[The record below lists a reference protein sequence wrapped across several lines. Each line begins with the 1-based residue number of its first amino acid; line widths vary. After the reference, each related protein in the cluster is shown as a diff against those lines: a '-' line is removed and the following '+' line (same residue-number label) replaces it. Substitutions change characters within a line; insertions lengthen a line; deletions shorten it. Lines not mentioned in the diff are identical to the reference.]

1 MGGDQAVRGLV
12 SVIVPAFNAGDYLE
26 ACLDSAL
33 AQGDVPT
40 EIIVGDDG
48 STDGT
53 PAILDRYARDFGI
66 TVLKPG
72 RNLGPYPLRN
82 RCIDRA
88 RGEFVAFLDSDDVW
102 KPGKLARQVAALRAD
117 PEAGLCHSYMMRVD
131 RDGVPER
138 RLELHSERYAGWCFP
153 DMLRANGVG
162 TSSVLVRRRVL
173 DRVGLFDER
182 FRYRGDWELWCRIAR
197 IAPFAFVPEL
207 LVDYRI
213 HDSNVGNNTRKVRRF
228 ARDVLDKFE
237 DEMGLE
243 EEERRTCLR
252 PARASFHRDHG
263 MIALVDRDLDRA
275 RADLLASLAYQP
287 VDPAVWMAIL
297 KTVVYRPRA
306 GTRTT

>member
-1 MGGDQAVRGLV
+1 V
-12 SVIVPAFNAGDYLE
+12 SVIVPAFNAADYLE
-26 ACLDSAL
+26 ECLDSAL
-33 AQGDVPT
+33 AQAGVPV

-48 STDGT
+48 STDAT
-53 PAILDRYARDFGI
+53 PDILDRYAHDHGVV
-66 TVLKPG
+66 VLRPG

-82 RCIDRA
+82 RCIEA
-88 RGEFVAFLDSDDVW
+88 AAGEFIAFLDSDDVW
-102 KPGKLARQVAALRAD
+102 HAGKLRAQLAALAAE

-131 RDGVPER
+131 RHGLPER

-162 TSSVLVRRRVL
+162 TSSVVVRRRAL

-197 IAPFAFVPEL
+197 VAPFALVARD

-213 HDSNVGNNTRKVRRF
+213 HESNIGNNTRKVRRF

-237 DEMGLE
+237 DEMDLGDAEL
-243 EEERRTCLR
+243 RSCLR
-252 PARASFHRDHG
+252 PARANFHRDHG
-263 MIALVDRDLDRA
+263 LMALVDRDLDRA
-275 RADLLASLAYQP
+275 RADLMAALAYRP
-287 VDPAVWMAIL
+287 VDPTVWMAIL

-306 GTRTT
+306 PSR